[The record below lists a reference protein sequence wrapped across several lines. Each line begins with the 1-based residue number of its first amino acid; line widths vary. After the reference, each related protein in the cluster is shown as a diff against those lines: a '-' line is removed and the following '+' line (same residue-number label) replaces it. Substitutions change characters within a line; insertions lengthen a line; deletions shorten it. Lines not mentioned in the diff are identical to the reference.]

1 MFGYLDDGANPCRY
15 EDQQAGLLVEQI
27 EKNHNGAETSPEH

>member
-1 MFGYLDDGANPCRY
+1 MFVYLDDRANPCRY
-15 EDQQAGLLVEQI
+15 EDQQAGLLIEQI